1 MYGLTVSNSNH
12 TTNYV
17 GTKDEANTKV
27 TMGNCVRQKTC
38 VVSAKNALLIIER
51 SGLMIAAIISIY
63 LIIGTMMTIWML
75 ITAFSNGN
83 EAHEYYTEWYEKC
96 GDRFIWLCVALFTAA
111 SLGWPITAIALA
123 LIRSKH

>member
-1 MYGLTVSNSNH
+1 
-12 TTNYV
+12 
-17 GTKDEANTKV
+17 
-27 TMGNCVRQKTC
+27 
-38 VVSAKNALLIIER
+38 
-51 SGLMIAAIISIY
+51 MIAAIISIY

-83 EAHEYYTEWYEKC
+83 EAHEYYTEWYDNC
-96 GDRFIWLCVALFTAA
+96 GDGFIWLCVALFTAA

>member
-1 MYGLTVSNSNH
+1 
-12 TTNYV
+12 
-17 GTKDEANTKV
+17 
-27 TMGNCVRQKTC
+27 
-38 VVSAKNALLIIER
+38 
-51 SGLMIAAIISIY
+51 MIAAIISIY

-83 EAHEYYTEWYEKC
+83 EAHEYYTEWYDNC
-96 GDRFIWLCVALFTAA
+96 GDRFIWLSVALFTAA